1 MLIGLDLSK
10 CCFYLRV
17 FLLTPSQL
25 ELLKIIIT
33 ISENFVSFLFLN
45 SNMDSVA
52 TKQMKFGKYL
62 SFCVTLGRNKYKS
75 EFWNN
80 FFSGEVENKEMGRG
94 PDLINNSN
102 GFPGSSFLP
111 VIYVRDIKC
120 DSLDLKLSFT
130 NILGMLMLQNFCLL
144 EVCWKP
150 FICEWKLN
158 QICMG
163 RLCQDMVVKAQGDK
177 N

>member
-1 MLIGLDLSK
+1 MLRWGEINTK
-10 CCFYLRV
+10 V
-17 FLLTPSQL
+17 
-25 ELLKIIIT
+25 
-33 ISENFVSFLFLN
+33 NFE
-45 SNMDSVA
+45 
-52 TKQMKFGKYL
+52 T
-62 SFCVTLGRNKYKS
+62 T
-75 EFWNN
+75 
-80 FFSGEVENKEMGRG
+80 FFSEEIENKEMGRG

-120 DSLDLKLSFT
+120 DSLYLKLSFT

-144 EVCWKP
+144 DVCWKP